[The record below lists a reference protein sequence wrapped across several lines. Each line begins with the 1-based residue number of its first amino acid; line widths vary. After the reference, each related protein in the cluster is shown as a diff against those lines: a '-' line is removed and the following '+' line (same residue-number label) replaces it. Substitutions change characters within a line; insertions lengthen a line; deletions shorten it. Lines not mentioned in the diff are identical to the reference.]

1 MKMTRG
7 KNKFFILALLIALII
22 AFAVHVILH
31 NAYKFPL
38 FGSFVIL
45 SYAFNFT
52 YVLAEVWFLQ
62 KWQRKD
68 NANLGNA
75 YLGLSMF
82 KFLIFFA
89 LFIPL
94 FRRDGVMD
102 HFEFF
107 GFFVPYSISLLA
119 GTVFLIQMLKE
130 SDLKPK

>member
-1 MKMTRG
+1 MTSG
-7 KNKFFILALLIALII
+7 KNKIFILALFTALAI
-22 AFAVHVILH
+22 AFTVQIILH
-31 NAYKFPL
+31 IAYKFPL
-38 FGSFVIL
+38 FGSYVIL
-45 SYAFNFT
+45 SYIFNFL
-52 YVLAEVWFLQ
+52 YVLTEVWFLQ
-62 KWQRKD
+62 KWQKKD
-68 NANLGNA
+68 NANLGSI

-107 GFFVPYSISLLA
+107 GFFIPYSISLLA